1 MQSLAY
7 HPDVRRHVAE
17 MSADLE
23 AARLIT
29 YRSAW
34 LSDKQG
40 PTAETTAAFTAL
52 NTWSVRP

>member
-1 MQSLAY
+1 
-7 HPDVRRHVAE
+7 

-34 LSDKQG
+34 LSDTQG
-40 PTAETTAAFTAL
+40 STPRIL
-52 NTWSVRP
+52 CW